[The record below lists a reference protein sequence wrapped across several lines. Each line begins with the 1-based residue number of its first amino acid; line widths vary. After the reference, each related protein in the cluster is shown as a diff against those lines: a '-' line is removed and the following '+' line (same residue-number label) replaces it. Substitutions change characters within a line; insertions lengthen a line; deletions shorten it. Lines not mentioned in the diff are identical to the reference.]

1 MNHLESSFTGKNAF
15 WRYFIMLI
23 AIFAATNTIGAIPLI
38 IAMGIKTASDPEIIS
53 SLSANPNDLS
63 PLGFDPN
70 INLLMLLFPFVV
82 GLIAFILLIKPLHER
97 DLKITI
103 NGTSS
108 FRWNRFFI
116 SGLVWL
122 ILSAVYLFMFLKL
135 DPSSFTL
142 NNTSVTLIPLIA
154 VSALLVPFQASFEEI
169 VFRGY
174 LMQGFTL
181 LLRNRM
187 FPLVMT
193 SVLFGL
199 MHSLNPEIEAFGFWT
214 MMPQY
219 IIFGLIFGI
228 ITILDDGIEAAMG
241 AHTINNAFLL
251 IMNSNESSALQSDA
265 LFIQKNIYP
274 WIEFASL
281 FLIGIL
287 AIIIMKIIFRW
298 ESFSVLLGTVEH
310 EKNIIQ
316 IP

>member
-1 MNHLESSFTGKNAF
+1 
-15 WRYFIMLI
+15 MLI
-23 AIFAATNTIGAIPLI
+23 AIFAAINTIGAIPLI
-38 IAMGIKTASDPEIIS
+38 VAMGIKSVSDPEIIS
-53 SLSANPNDLS
+53 RLSADPNDLS
-63 PLGFDPN
+63 LLGFNPN
-70 INLLMLLFPFVV
+70 INLFMLLFPFVV
-82 GLIAFILLIKPLHER
+82 GLIAFILFIKPLHAR
-97 DLKITI
+97 TLKITI
-103 NGTSS
+103 NGTNT

-122 ILSAVYLFMFLKL
+122 ILSAIYLFVFIKL
-135 DPSSFTL
+135 DPSGFTL
-142 NNTSVTLIPLIA
+142 NNTSLTLLPLIA
-154 VSALLVPFQASFEEI
+154 VSVLLVPFQASFEEI

-187 FPLVMT
+187 FPLVIT

-199 MHSLNPEIEAFGFWT
+199 MHSLNPEVEAFGFWT

-228 ITILDDGIEAAMG
+228 ITILDDGTEAAMG

-287 AIIIMKIIFRW
+287 AILIMKIIFRW
-298 ESFSVLLGTVEH
+298 KAFQCFQELLNMKKMSFRFRRPKSYPQSCSHPISAGSL
-310 EKNIIQ
+310 
-316 IP
+316 